1 MEMRSRKIKGEK
13 TLELN
18 DWITWLRTQTVCRHV
33 DRHNTQ
39 LSRTKGCGTWVAG
52 QGARYVLP
60 SWTAVKS
67 RLWGHRFPAPVAAPA
82 EPVAA
87 APARPLA
94 EPPRTRLP
102 VTRHPAGSV
111 SHSPDPHLLN
121 TPLQTGTVL
130 YMHLAVLL
138 VTPSASK

>member
-1 MEMRSRKIKGEK
+1 M
-13 TLELN
+13 
-18 DWITWLRTQTVCRHV
+18 
-33 DRHNTQ
+33 
-39 LSRTKGCGTWVAG
+39 
-52 QGARYVLP
+52 
-60 SWTAVKS
+60 
-67 RLWGHRFPAPVAAPA
+67 PVAAPV

-94 EPPRTRLP
+94 GPPRTRLP
-102 VTRHPAGSV
+102 ETQHPAGSV

-130 YMHLAVLL
+130 YMLLAL